1 MNNKRF
7 KSLRL
12 QKLKGSR
19 VLCLSAFLPF
29 FLFTFLFSFS
39 SVSAQFFGGNSDFLE
54 QVFSP
59 SKSQQQVINIGNDKT
74 SVGREVL
81 NPSLTVDLEFNEQGW
96 QWCFVNGSLVND
108 FRRNFCEIK
117 KNGDWMIPATQDTTG
132 HGWIWCFINGQWISY
147 LNPGWNYDTEMG
159 NYCWELWWDRDIQAI
174 DVGVAQREPL
184 LVRFTKFLLRL
195 TIVLSVTMIIYTG
208 IRYILAAGDEE
219 GMKSARQNLVYIILG
234 ILLALMSYGIIILIE
249 SIGFSTLSNF

>member
-1 MNNKRF
+1 MKR
-7 KSLRL
+7 SRSSRL
-12 QKLKGSR
+12 QRL
-19 VLCLSAFLPF
+19 LSVIALLLMLYVSP
-29 FLFTFLFSFS
+29 L
-39 SVSAQFFGGNSDFLE
+39 SAQFFGGNSDFLE

-81 NPSLTVDLEFNEQGW
+81 NPSMTIDLEFNEQLG
-96 QWCFVNGSLVND
+96 QWCFINGSLVND

-117 KNGDWMIPATQDTTG
+117 KSGDRMIPAIQDPVHAG
-132 HGWIWCFINGQWISY
+132 VGCYINGEWRSY

-159 NYCWELWWDRDIQAI
+159 NYCGEIWWDRDIQAI
-174 DVGVAQREPL
+174 DIGVAQREPL

-195 TIVLSVTMIIYTG
+195 TIVLSVTMVIYTG

-219 GMKSARQNLVYIILG
+219 GMKNARQNLLYIILG

-249 SIGFSTLSNF
+249 SIGFSTLSTF